1 MGNKKVLGAVTIGM
15 AMGIGA
21 GVNGISTDT
30 VQNSNAQGEQ
40 L

>member
-15 AMGIGA
+15 AKQKRPRE
-21 GVNGISTDT
+21 NGISAET